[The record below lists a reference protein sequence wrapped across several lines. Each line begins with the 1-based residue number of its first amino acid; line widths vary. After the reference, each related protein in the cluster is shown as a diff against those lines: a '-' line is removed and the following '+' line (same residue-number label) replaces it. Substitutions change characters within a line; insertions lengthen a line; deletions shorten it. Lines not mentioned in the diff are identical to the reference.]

1 MTEDLEEGPRERA
14 ASARSGDTVMLEE
27 GALRRALRLD
37 AAERP
42 PRLDAAALAIA
53 AEREAVRA
61 RRAAVL
67 SVVAIAAALAVVVT
81 FAGAFD
87 QLPLTLV
94 ALLSLDPLDAAI
106 LGLQIA
112 AVPLDT
118 VLRIVM
124 QPAVPL
130 AILAA
135 ALVALAT
142 ERTRERSPHVHAP

>member
-1 MTEDLEEGPRERA
+1 MTDELEEGPRVRA
-14 ASARSGDTVMLEE
+14 GGARSGETVMIDE

-37 AAERP
+37 AGERP
-42 PRLDAAALAIA
+42 PRLDAAAIAVA
-53 AEREAVRA
+53 AEREAVRE

-67 SVVAIAAALAVVVT
+67 SGVAIAAVLSTAAA

-87 QLPLTLV
+87 QLPFALV

-106 LGLQIA
+106 LGVQVA
-112 AVPLDT
+112 AAPLDA

-130 AILAA
+130 AIFAA
-135 ALVALAT
+135 ALVALVT
-142 ERTRERSPHVHAP
+142 EGRRERSPHVHAS